1 MNNILGG
8 DFTSRIN
15 MNLREDKHW
24 SYGARS
30 MIMDAKGQRMYL
42 VYSSVQSDKTA
53 DSMREV
59 RHELQAITGD
69 KPCTAEEFA
78 KTQADVV
85 LGLPGSWETIGRVA
99 ASVEEIVQYN
109 LPDTYY
115 KDYPARIKGLQT
127 EAVQDAARRVIK
139 PDSLVWVLIG
149 DKAKIEDSIKAL
161 GMGDI
166 KYVDADGNLL

>member
-1 MNNILGG
+1 
-8 DFTSRIN
+8 
-15 MNLREDKHW
+15 
-24 SYGARS
+24 

-59 RHELQAITGD
+59 QKELEGIAGD
-69 KPCTAEEFA
+69 KPCTAEEFV
-78 KTQADVV
+78 KTQSDVV

-115 KDYPARIKGLQT
+115 KDYPARIKGLKV
-127 EAVQDAARRVIK
+127 EAVQDAAKRVIK
-139 PDSLVWVLIG
+139 PNSLVWVIVG
-149 DKAKIEDSIKAL
+149 DKAKIEESIKAL
-161 GMGDI
+161 GFGDI
-166 KYVDADGNLL
+166 KYVDADGNMLYH